1 MSQLNEHENEH
12 PAEKVSQDSTVMRSS
27 SLWGA
32 LGWSLSYHPF
42 PCRGPAPIGG
52 CRAARGGA
60 SLASGQWQWQY
71 LVCRSLVDLVVSV
84 SPSISSLS
92 ACWGGW
98 KEEEFPA
105 HFLCELVCDHLRSD
119 TLTSWSRLS
128 SAPATSSSSRLCRT
142 RKTKRI
148 NPKTHRTISHPVARS
163 RRQLW
168 SALPNWNSFG
178 PLCARVPTMQK
189 VVAVVNPPQHFG
201 KSRSLIAYLQI
212 HLGKRTTT
220 YFLAFKNENRLQGGS
235 DAEPV
240 SVN

>member
-1 MSQLNEHENEH
+1 M
-12 PAEKVSQDSTVMRSS
+12 
-27 SLWGA
+27 
-32 LGWSLSYHPF
+32 
-42 PCRGPAPIGG
+42 
-52 CRAARGGA
+52 
-60 SLASGQWQWQY
+60 
-71 LVCRSLVDLVVSV
+71 CRSLVDLVVSV
-84 SPSISSLS
+84 SPSLSSLS

-148 NPKTHRTISHPVARS
+148 NPKTHRTIPHPVARS

-240 SVN
+240 SANEAIKDSLLLLFFVFISRSFISQSFFFVVWRFSQFPRFLLLDRASRKLFYDREPAIFIICIL

>member
-1 MSQLNEHENEH
+1 M
-12 PAEKVSQDSTVMRSS
+12 
-27 SLWGA
+27 
-32 LGWSLSYHPF
+32 
-42 PCRGPAPIGG
+42 
-52 CRAARGGA
+52 
-60 SLASGQWQWQY
+60 
-71 LVCRSLVDLVVSV
+71 CRSLVDLVVSV

-220 YFLAFKNENRLQGGS
+220 YFLAFKNENRLQGGI

-240 SVN
+240 SANEAIKDSLLLLFCIHLAVLYFSIFFLLFGASLSFHDFYCKLERAENCFTIESQPFL